1 MHRMRKLLFTL
12 LAVVTSAANA
22 GSLGTIGPTF
32 QIIETDLLKVIEQ
45 TVQAKVDSGAWAKM
59 QRDAEKKVRNTI
71 ENPKPISGITT
82 AETSRTFYYD
92 PSIVADKTYT
102 DGNGRIVVAAGT
114 RVNPLDH
121 INMSKHLLF
130 FDARVKAQKE
140 KAHELYVF
148 YKGRIKLILTGGSYA
163 ALMREWEKDDI
174 RIYFDQNGTL
184 TKKFAITHVP
194 AIVSQEGKRLRIDEL
209 AL

>member
-1 MHRMRKLLFTL
+1 MKLFVSLLFCL
-12 LAVVTSAANA
+12 IPVLANA
-22 GSLGTIGPTF
+22 GSLGVIGPTF
-32 QIIETDLLKVIEQ
+32 PIVESDLLKLIEK
-45 TVQAKVDSGAWAKM
+45 TVQAKVDSGEWAQM
-59 QRDAEKKVRNTI
+59 QRNAEKRVRNTI
-71 ENPKPISGITT
+71 ENPKPVAGISQ
-82 AETSRTFYYD
+82 AETARTFYYD

-102 DGNGRIVVAAGT
+102 DGSGRIVVAAGT
-114 RVNPLDH
+114 VVNPLDH

-130 FDARVKAQKE
+130 FDARIPEQKQKAKDIY
-140 KAHELYVF
+140 AY
-148 YKGRIKLILTGGSYA
+148 YNGRIKLILTGGSYA

-184 TKKFAITHVP
+184 TTKLGIKHVP